1 MARSYVVKKGDTLAR
16 IAKTQLGDAKLFQ
29 EIADLNGLRDPSRIA
44 VGQRLEIPTRRE
56 LAPPPPPAPPR
67 PAPAAP
73 AAPPARPSLPGL
85 QPPHGLP
92 AVLAEFGDI
101 YARLREDGTLDPR
114 WETEQLARAP
124 LPFPIPLSWDM
135 SKQVRNVYCHRKL
148 VPILPA
154 VFADIGRRGLT
165 GKVRSFGGCFN
176 FRAKRSGSKLST
188 HAWGIAIDLN
198 PETNG
203 MGQDG
208 DMPPGIVAAI
218 KSAGFFWGGDWP
230 GRNKDPMHFQFC
242 RGY

>member
-1 MARSYVVKKGDTLAR
+1 MARSYVVKRGDTLAR
-16 IAKTQLGDAKLFQ
+16 IAKNELGDARLYQ
-29 EIADLNGLRDPSRIA
+29 QIADLNGLRDPSRIA

-56 LAPPPPPAPPR
+56 LAPPPPP
-67 PAPAAP
+67 PAAP
-73 AAPPARPSLPGL
+73 RAAAGL
-85 QPPHGLP
+85 QPPHGLN

-114 WETEQLARAP
+114 WETEQLGRAP
-124 LPFPIPLSWDM
+124 LPFPISLSWDM
-135 SKQVRNVYCHRKL
+135 SKQVRNVYCHKKL

-154 VFADIGRRGLT
+154 VFADIERRGLRD
-165 GKVRSFGGCFN
+165 KVRSFGGCFN
-176 FRAKRSGSKLST
+176 FRSKRSGSKLST

-208 DMPPGIVAAI
+208 DIAPGIVAAF

>member
-1 MARSYVVKKGDTLAR
+1 MARSYVVKRGDTLAR
-16 IAKTQLGDAKLFQ
+16 IAKNELGDARLYQ
-29 EIADLNGLRDPSRIA
+29 QIADLNGLRDPGRIA

-56 LAPPPPPAPPR
+56 LAPPPPPPVAPR
-67 PAPAAP
+67 AA
-73 AAPPARPSLPGL
+73 AGL
-85 QPPHGLP
+85 QPPHGLN

-114 WETEQLARAP
+114 WETEQLGRAP
-124 LPFPIPLSWDM
+124 LPFPISLSWDM

-148 VPILPA
+148 VPILPS
-154 VFADIGRRGLT
+154 VFADIERRGLRN
-165 GKVRSFGGCFN
+165 KVRSFGGCFN
-176 FRAKRSGSKLST
+176 FRSKRSGSKLST

-208 DMPPGIVAAI
+208 DIAPGIVAAF
-218 KSAGFFWGGDWP
+218 KNAGFFWGGDWP